1 MKFPGYEFRGEYIV
15 QGNRITLKKYLV
27 LKNSV
32 INKKEF
38 TDWKKFLEAIKE
50 FSSYFFSVSS
60 K

>member
-1 MKFPGYEFRGEYIV
+1 
-15 QGNRITLKKYLV
+15 
-27 LKNSV
+27 V

-38 TDWKKFLEAIKE
+38 ADWKKFLGSIKE